1 VTHSIKRVEFVRK
14 YLARRFAEDGYA
26 KRVMSLEGANIS
38 LDMRSAST
46 VAPFTKY

>member
-26 KRVMSLEGANIS
+26 KRVMSLEGA
-38 LDMRSAST
+38 AST